1 MITEYRGIPIR
12 YLGNAFLL
20 ALCDMVAGEVRAAV
34 EAEIA
39 FRYPPDAPPRLVDVP
54 ACYREQYEEIV
65 VETLQERM
73 RKRPGRFTFPSER
86 KEGSA

>member
-1 MITEYRGIPIR
+1 MINEFRGIPIR

-20 ALCDMVAGEVRAAV
+20 ALRDMVEGELRDAIQ
-34 EAEIA
+34 EELA

-54 ACYREQYEEIV
+54 TCYREQYEEIV